1 MLKPRGQSL
10 STNILKLLSPFG
22 LSYILFDPYYLFQGI
37 KIRLFKKDDSDKV
50 KEFISNIIVNEFK
63 FKLEFDT
70 LDSDILAIDETY
82 NKLNGGCFW
91 VAETIVNDD
100 SNTQQKQQQKIVGTT
115 AIRNLKQFE
124 STCELKRMYVSSYF
138 RQLGLGQKLLD
149 IAIDFARKAGYSR
162 MVLDSSKMLYAARA
176 LYLKNGFVDIP
187 RYNDNYRADVFME
200 KKLLSS

>member
-1 MLKPRGQSL
+1 L
-10 STNILKLLSPFG
+10 S
-22 LSYILFDPYYLFQGI
+22 QGV
-37 KIRLFKKDDSDKV
+37 KIRLFQKGDSDKV

-82 NKLNGGCFW
+82 NKFNRSCFW
-91 VAETIVNDD
+91 VAETIVDDD

-115 AIRNLKQFE
+115 AVRNLKQFE
-124 STCELKRMYVSSYF
+124 STCELKRMYVSSDF
-138 RQLGLGQKLLD
+138 RQLGLGQNLLD
-149 IAIDFARKAGYSR
+149 IAIDFAKNIGYSR
-162 MVLDSSKMLYAARA
+162 MVLDSSKMLFSARA

-200 KKLLSS
+200 RRLE